1 MDIPFISSTFIE
13 EHTDYPVLIRKLR
26 IAFQN
31 NKVTVPLRHHHMIY
45 SEDQHLGTMLLMP
58 AWKLDTSLGV
68 KLVNVFPTNKEKG
81 IPSINGLYIHF
92 DGKTGQPQCLMDA
105 KSLTNTRT
113 AAASAL
119 ASSFLSLPKA
129 SSLLML
135 GTGSLAPELIKAHTS
150 IRPIN
155 KVFVWG
161 RNYTKAKKVSNI
173 FSSAT
178 FECIPVE
185 NYLDYLGLADII
197 STATMSTDPLV
208 FGEHLRPG
216 QHIDLV
222 GSYLPHMR
230 EADDNTIAK
239 SSIFVDT
246 REGATKESGDLAVP
260 LNNGV
265 ITMQNIL
272 GDLHELCAEK
282 TGRKTPE
289 EITLFKSVGYA
300 LEDLVA
306 GEYYYQ
312 MLK

>member
-1 MDIPFISSTFIE
+1 MDIPYIASAFIE
-13 EHTDYPVLIRKLR
+13 EHTDYPTLIQELET
-26 IAFQN
+26 AFQN
-31 NKVTVPLRHHHMIY
+31 NEVIVPLRHHHILQ

-58 AWKLDTSLGV
+58 AWKLDTSLGI
-68 KLVNVFPTNKEKG
+68 KLVNVFPTNKKQG

-92 DGKTGQPQCLMDA
+92 DGKTGQPRCLIDA
-105 KSLTNTRT
+105 KSLTNKRT

-119 ASSFLSLPKA
+119 ASSFLSLPDA
-129 SSLLML
+129 ATLLLL
-135 GTGSLAPELIKAHTS
+135 GTGSLSPDMIKAHTS
-150 IRPIN
+150 IRPIK
-155 KVFVWG
+155 KVYVWG
-161 RNYTKAKKVSNI
+161 RNFDKAMEIADS

-178 FECIPVE
+178 FDCIPLK
-185 NYLDYLGLADII
+185 NYFKHLSQADII
-197 STATMSTDPLV
+197 STVTMSAEPLV
-208 FGEHLRPG
+208 FGKYLRPG

-230 EADDNTIAK
+230 EADDQALCK

-246 REGATKESGDLAVP
+246 REGATKESGDLAIP
-260 LNNGV
+260 LSNSV
-265 ITMQNIL
+265 ITIQDIK

-306 GEYYYQ
+306 GEYYYG
-312 MLK
+312 MVK